1 MVGELLGKE
10 VKAAGYAER
19 VGVLA
24 QQLQGWAAR
33 TPSQRP
39 TFNEL
44 VADGSFLPLGQI
56 LSKTVPFI
64 TAVCDAFE
72 ATPEGAVRIRDAVV
86 LASVAG
92 DRCGRDPAAPDMTR
106 DTALT
111 PFPRAPG
118 TPTSAPMSCTLSAME
133 GWKAAAWIPRRAAP
147 APPLTP
153 GLSSSRA

>member
-1 MVGELLGKE
+1 VVGELLGKE
-10 VKAAGYAER
+10 AKSAGYVER

-24 QQLQGWAAR
+24 SQLQGWAAR

-39 TFNEL
+39 TFKEL

-64 TAVCDAFE
+64 AAACEAFE

-92 DRCGRDPAAPDMTR
+92 DGCAGPRPWHAPPR
-106 DTALT
+106 PPGPHR
-111 PFPRAPG
+111 PF
-118 TPTSAPMSCTLSAME
+118 
-133 GWKAAAWIPRRAAP
+133 P
-147 APPLTP
+147 APPRNPNQRPDELCYVRDAALEGGCVDP
-153 GLSSSRA
+153 KARALGLP